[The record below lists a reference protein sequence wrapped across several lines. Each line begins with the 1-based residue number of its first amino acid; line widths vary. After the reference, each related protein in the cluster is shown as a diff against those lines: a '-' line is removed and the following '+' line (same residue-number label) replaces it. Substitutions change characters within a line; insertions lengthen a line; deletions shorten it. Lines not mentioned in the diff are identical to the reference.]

1 MPITSYDDQISIFD
15 ENIGVTYCD
24 SPHETDALLLLF
36 AVNNNNNK
44 VKMTRKPVKKRKENL
59 VGCTGEG

>member
-24 SPHETDALLLLF
+24 SPHETDALLLF
-36 AVNNNNNK
+36 ADNK
-44 VKMTRKPVKKRKENL
+44 VKMARKPVKKRKENL